1 MMVLWMMDSDMERME
16 SGLVELHATPS
27 KDDIKFDEHWKL
39 QTMMALASP
48 DKVDEALNRK

>member
-27 KDDIKFDEHWKL
+27 KDGIKFDEHWKL